1 LSEEATPSGTEPETS
16 AAAGEVQGPPARWSG
31 RWVWPFI
38 IAALA
43 VIGVLLA
50 LANLAL
56 NSPWLGPLS
65 EAVVGP
71 AVISNP
77 ISQRIPGSDRFE
89 RTRGIQAFTFRS
101 PFRPLGPVSPL
112 QGLRALLT
120 NGAALIFVALA
131 ILMVFPDRARGAV
144 QRLEDRH
151 GPEIALVAGVATLLL
166 TLAALLLLRFTLIFL
181 VLIPVLIAAAVAVA
195 IFGIACIALAF
206 GRLMQHRLGLGATHP
221 LVASLAGALVVFD
234 LAVIPYAGLF
244 ALAALTIGGLG
255 IAVVT
260 RFGSETGWSFAG
272 LKW

>member
-1 LSEEATPSGTEPETS
+1 MSEELTQPEKD
-16 AAAGEVQGPPARWSG
+16 AAAPGGRWSG
-31 RWVWPFI
+31 RWVWPI
-38 IAALA
+38 VIGALA
-43 VIGVLLA
+43 VVGVLLA
-50 LANLAL
+50 LANIAL
-56 NSPWLGPLS
+56 DSPGFGPLS

-71 AVISNP
+71 AIIAKP
-77 ISQRIPGSDRFE
+77 LTQGIPGSDRFE
-89 RTRGIQAFTFRS
+89 RVRTVQAFTFRS

-112 QGLRALLT
+112 QALRALLS
-120 NGAALIFVALA
+120 NGAALILIALA
-131 ILMVFPDRARGAV
+131 ILIVFPDRARGAV

-151 GPEIALVAGVATLLL
+151 GLEVALIAGVATLLL
-166 TLAALLLLRFTLIFL
+166 TLAALLLLRFTLLFL
-181 VLIPVLIAAAVAVA
+181 VLIPVLVAVAVAIA

-206 GRLMQHRLGLGATHP
+206 GRLMQHSLGLGPTHP

-244 ALAALTIGGLG
+244 ALAALTIAGLG